1 MKRAVQT
8 AFIAAAALA
17 TTLAPGEAKAET
29 DKNTVTPISL
39 AKSNSQLLVAGS
51 GSHNIVRF
59 DLTTGESSVIAK
71 LANGSRPRSLAVNNA
86 GEIFVGLR
94 GNELN
99 IVKLVPYR
107 SGQTDGPLVAQ
118 KVTDRI
124 GRFGPGLMA
133 FDERGLLTVAGD
145 THRGVMRFDTKTGQL
160 IEMMKLRAANL
171 VGMTLAGNHVYAAEY
186 FQKTVLRFD
195 LASDPA
201 RGRKFIY
208 KSPHLDRP
216 HGMTIGHNGNLF
228 VSSLLNSRIVE
239 FGHEEGE
246 HVRTFLDMKALG
258 GGHVNDLHYEPTLDH
273 YFITSGNTVFEVAS
287 DGALLSRLESEALSK
302 AEAIVVLPATGA
314 TPVRKPTPPASIRLR
329 VYQGDPSNRKE
340 SRMVLDRNV
349 APGKPFGFKGEFT
362 LAVTGLVT
370 EEKSGLLR
378 FKGRVSHNGGA
389 MMFDTAA
396 KPGQGIRAS
405 GGLLSGVVIPFFV
418 QLDRVAD
425 SRTADSPPRD
435 TFIEVARL
443 KELGAK
449 VRIEDGRVREVDLT
463 NSKITD
469 ADLEILSALPDLK
482 VLSLAGCLNVTD
494 AGLSHLQRLTN
505 LQTLNLGPSKIGDAG
520 LRHLSNLKQLQI
532 LNLSGTRVGDN
543 GLAQLRGLNKIS
555 VLYLAHTRVTSTGM
569 KTVGMLPE
577 LQWLDLK
584 DTDVSDDGLIHL
596 RNLKKL
602 RLLGLVGCEVSDEG
616 VRQLRGIKTLEEVT
630 RSKPVSSA
638 FVE

>member
-1 MKRAVQT
+1 
-8 AFIAAAALA
+8 
-17 TTLAPGEAKAET
+17 
-29 DKNTVTPISL
+29 
-39 AKSNSQLLVAGS
+39 
-51 GSHNIVRF
+51 
-59 DLTTGESSVIAK
+59 
-71 LANGSRPRSLAVNNA
+71 
-86 GEIFVGLR
+86 
-94 GNELN
+94 
-99 IVKLVPYR
+99 
-107 SGQTDGPLVAQ
+107 
-118 KVTDRI
+118 
-124 GRFGPGLMA
+124 
-133 FDERGLLTVAGD
+133 
-145 THRGVMRFDTKTGQL
+145 MRFDTKTGKL

-201 RGRKFIY
+201 RGSKFIY
-208 KSPHLDRP
+208 KSSHLDRP

-258 GGHVNDLHYEPTLDH
+258 GGNVNDLHYEPTLDH

-302 AEAIVVLPATGA
+302 AEAIVILPAAGA
-314 TPVRKPTPPASIRLR
+314 PIRKPTPPARIRLR
-329 VYQGDPSNRKE
+329 VYQGDPSNRKA
-340 SRMVLDRNV
+340 SKVVLDRNV

-362 LAVTGLVT
+362 LSGTGLVT
-370 EEKSGLLR
+370 EEKTGLLR

-389 MMFDTAA
+389 MMFDSAA
-396 KPGQGIRAS
+396 KPGEGIRAS

-418 QLDRVAD
+418 QLDQVAD
-425 SRTADSPPRD
+425 LQTADSPPRD
-435 TFIEVARL
+435 TSIEMARL
-443 KELGAK
+443 KELGAQ
-449 VRIEDGRVREVDLT
+449 VRLEDGRVLEVDLT
-463 NSKITD
+463 NSKIIDT
-469 ADLEILSALPDLK
+469 DLELLSTLMNLK

-494 AGLSHLQRLTN
+494 AGLSHLQGLTN
-505 LQTLNLGPSKIGDAG
+505 LRTLNLGPSKLGDG
-520 LRHLSNLKQLQI
+520 GMRHLSNLKQLEI
-532 LNLSGTRVGDN
+532 LNLSGTQVGDA
-543 GLAQLRGLNKIS
+543 GLAQLRGLKKLS

-569 KTVGMLPE
+569 KTAGTLSE

-596 RNLKKL
+596 HDLKKL

-630 RSKPVSSA
+630 RSEPVSRTIID
-638 FVE
+638 